1 MSKKIVNIKST
12 PEMVA
17 FKDTATACGV
27 NPQIIEA
34 LMKRLSLS
42 INNNKSYSPKEALEQ
57 IDSKIAMA
65 LDCMDDF
72 TFANASLKELGI
84 YFGIMVDKGQLL
96 RGQPTQILSV
106 EERKNITQLIP
117 ALLKEAQ
124 RRGITIDA
132 EPIHERAL
140 TTVLPSAE

>member
-17 FKDTATACGV
+17 FKDAAMACGV
-27 NPQIIEA
+27 NPQIIDA
-34 LMKRLSLS
+34 LMQRLSLS
-42 INNNKSYSPKEALEQ
+42 INNNKSYSPKETLEQ

-72 TFANASLKELGI
+72 TFANANLKELGI

-96 RGQPTQILSV
+96 SGLPTQILSV
-106 EERKNITQLIP
+106 GERENITQLIP
-117 ALLKEAQ
+117 ALLVEAK
-124 RRGITIDA
+124 RRGITIDV
-132 EPIHERAL
+132 EPVYEVEDI
-140 TTVLPSAE
+140 VK

>member
-17 FKDTATACGV
+17 FKDAAIACGV
-27 NPQIIEA
+27 NPQIIDA
-34 LMKRLSLS
+34 LMQRLSLS
-42 INNNKSYSPKEALEQ
+42 INNNKSYSLKETMEQ

-96 RGQPTQILSV
+96 RGQPTQILSI
-106 EERKNITQLIP
+106 EERKNINELMPYLIQ
-117 ALLKEAQ
+117 EAK
-124 RRGITIDA
+124 RRGITIDM
-132 EPIHERAL
+132 EPIE
-140 TTVLPSAE
+140 E